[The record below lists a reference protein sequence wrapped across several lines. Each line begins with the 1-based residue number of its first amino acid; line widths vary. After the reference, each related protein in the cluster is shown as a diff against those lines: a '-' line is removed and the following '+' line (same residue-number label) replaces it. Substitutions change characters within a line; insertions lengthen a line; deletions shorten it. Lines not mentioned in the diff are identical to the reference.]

1 MDIPPVNT
9 HMKEIL
15 TMKKTVAKL
24 LLLSVILTG
33 ILTGLGII
41 RNDSNNNNG
50 SVLTCEDETDYNCHK

>member
-1 MDIPPVNT
+1 
-9 HMKEIL
+9 MKEIL

-50 SVLTCEDETDYNCHK
+50 FVQTCQDETDYNYYK